1 MIQTNISKI
10 QYYGQK
16 NERRNWNFR
25 SFLKGLDMDETKV
38 DAIVHEIYQDI
49 VSQIDCKSCANCC
62 KEMRPLVLEDEIQPI
77 CNKFG
82 ILKEEFKNKYLEKD
96 EEEGEYI
103 INKKPCPFLD
113 NNQCSIYDI
122 RPEDCKSFPHLHKE
136 EFLSRLMGV
145 IQNYSICPIVFNS
158 YEKLKI
164 KFKYSG

>member
-25 SFLKGLDMDETKV
+25 SFLKSLDIDETKV

-77 CNKFG
+77 SNKFG
-82 ILKEEFKNKYLEKD
+82 ILKEEFRNKYLE
-96 EEEGEYI
+96 
-103 INKKPCPFLD
+103 
-113 NNQCSIYDI
+113 
-122 RPEDCKSFPHLHKE
+122 
-136 EFLSRLMGV
+136 
-145 IQNYSICPIVFNS
+145 
-158 YEKLKI
+158 
-164 KFKYSG
+164 